1 MRITW
6 RIDATDLGRVRAFFG
21 KHSELVPR
29 SKSWTSV
36 SAMSG
41 CMFSLIRVYERIGS
55 EHSHRLE
62 PLTMGITIAS
72 DVSCE

>member
-1 MRITW
+1 
-6 RIDATDLGRVRAFFG
+6 
-21 KHSELVPR
+21 
-29 SKSWTSV
+29 
-36 SAMSG
+36 MSG

-72 DVSCE
+72 DLQYECLHYVFA